1 MLIIIPINVQDLL
14 LKVCEGKS
22 SRVKKISEQS
32 VAETAVRMLEADTL
46 EVPSAASEK
55 YRISA
60 MESGRRG
67 EKRREENRR
76 EEMYSKIQ

>member
-1 MLIIIPINVQDLL
+1 MQDLL

-46 EVPSAASEK
+46 EVPSPASEK

-60 MESGRRG
+60 MESGERKG
-67 EKRREENRR
+67 EINHDDYRDVR
-76 EEMYSKIQ
+76 